1 LNLSFPLDFNGS
13 IMILAMVILGGVGS
27 IRGAVVGGLALGC
40 INLILIPKLIDLMQV
55 QIRPALAAALGGT
68 GWLWTNLEGW
78 LDLSKA
84 QFLMFG
90 LTLVLMMLL
99 RPEGL
104 IPERPVRYGEE
115 KA

>member
-1 LNLSFPLDFNGS
+1 
-13 IMILAMVILGGVGS
+13 MVLAMVILGGVGS
-27 IRGAVVGGLALGC
+27 IRGAVVGGLALGVL
-40 INLILIPKLIDLMQV
+40 NLICIPKLIDLVQV
-55 QIRPALAAALGGT
+55 YVQPWLARALAGAP
-68 GWLWTNLEGW
+68 WLWTRIEPW

-104 IPERPVRYGEE
+104 IPEKPVDYPECRS
-115 KA
+115 